1 MQVGYDD
8 EGMPIG
14 IQFMG
19 PPWSEATLLRAA
31 FAMEVLKTKLF
42 ISLNVHNIWLQ
53 LNCHS
58 HNIYFYTNLS
68 NPFITYGY
76 RQSYLQCYDNVKP
89 KTERKSIPTLEN
101 S

>member
-1 MQVGYDD
+1 MPFYMKCQVGYDD

-42 ISLNVHNIWLQ
+42 ISLNVHNIWYR
-53 LNCHS
+53 HS
-58 HNIYFYTNLS
+58 HHNICFYTNLS
-68 NPFITYGY
+68 NPP
-76 RQSYLQCYDNVKP
+76 L
-89 KTERKSIPTLEN
+89 
-101 S
+101 